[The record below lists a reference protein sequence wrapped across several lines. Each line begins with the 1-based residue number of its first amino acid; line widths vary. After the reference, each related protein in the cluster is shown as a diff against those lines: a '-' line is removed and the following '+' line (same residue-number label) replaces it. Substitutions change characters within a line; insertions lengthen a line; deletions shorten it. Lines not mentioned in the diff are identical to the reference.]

1 MIPALLLMLGIG
13 AACGIVLGLSSKIFY
28 VCEDPRI
35 ALVEGSLAGANCGGS
50 STRSCPKNLPCPVRN
65 VIAA

>member
-28 VCEDPRI
+28 VYVAR
-35 ALVEGSLAGANCGGS
+35 
-50 STRSCPKNLPCPVRN
+50 TRGRN
-65 VIAA
+65 D